1 MNIGT
6 TAGPG
11 GRRRL
16 VLIRHAETAENVAGR
31 FLGRS
36 DPSPTPD
43 GVAAAA
49 RLAPAFGPTAGSL
62 VVTSP
67 ARRARETAG
76 ALGLGEPLVDD
87 AFREVDFGDW
97 EGLTQDEVAARDPE
111 GFASFARGD
120 IAGFPGG
127 ETIAAARDRAVDAV
141 DRHRADRLV
150 VVTHAT
156 LVRAL
161 VAGLLGLPVER
172 YRSLL
177 GRPANL
183 SWTELEST
191 ADGWMLVTYGSVPG
205 PGAGAR

>member
-1 MNIGT
+1 M
-6 TAGPG
+6 
-11 GRRRL
+11 
-16 VLIRHAETAENVAGR
+16 LIRHAETAENVAGR

-36 DPSPTPD
+36 DPSLTPD

-67 ARRARETAG
+67 ARRARETAS
-76 ALGLGEPLVDD
+76 ALGLGEPVVDD

-97 EGLTQDEVAARDPE
+97 EGLTQEEVAARDPE
-111 GFASFARGD
+111 GFAAFSQGD

-127 ETIAAARDRAVDAV
+127 ETIAAARARTVDAV
-141 DRHRADRLV
+141 GRHRSDQLV

-156 LVRAL
+156 VVRVL

-183 SWTELEST
+183 SWTELEAT
-191 ADGWMLVTYGSVPG
+191 ADGWMLVTYGATPDPAAG
-205 PGAGAR
+205 PR

>member
-1 MNIGT
+1 M
-6 TAGPG
+6 
-11 GRRRL
+11 
-16 VLIRHAETAENVAGR
+16 LIRHAETAENVAGR

-36 DPSPTPD
+36 DPSLTPD
-43 GVAAAA
+43 GAAAA
-49 RLAPAFGPTAGSL
+49 SRLAPAFGPTAGSL

-67 ARRARETAG
+67 ARRARETAS
-76 ALGLGEPLVDD
+76 ALGLGEPVVDD

-97 EGLTQDEVAARDPE
+97 EGLTQEEVAARDPE
-111 GFASFARGD
+111 GFAAFSQGD

-127 ETIAAARDRAVDAV
+127 ETIAAARARTVDAV
-141 DRHRADRLV
+141 DRHRSDRLV

-156 LVRAL
+156 VVRVL

-172 YRSLL
+172 YRSLF

-183 SWTELEST
+183 SWTELEAT
-191 ADGWMLVTYGSVPG
+191 ADGWMLVTYGATPD